1 VYLHLDNNAYVV
13 GDSIWYKAYVVRNST
28 HKATDVSR
36 VLYVELLDE
45 SGRMMHRQTLKIDDE
60 GGCDGC
66 LPLQL
71 PVRDGYYEVRAYT
84 RAMLN
89 WDEDAYF
96 SRVIPIFSVEN
107 GQFKIAKVDKEWK
120 LAHNAKRVF
129 DFGNRDKHRLSFYPE
144 GGHRVSGHMQRIAY
158 ALTDGEGC
166 YSADTLRVYDENDQI
181 IAVSAPL
188 HEGRGTFVLPS
199 TNGDVYAMVGKERF
213 DLPNALPTGYS
224 MRADMSEDFIDIRV
238 ERSSEVAPT
247 AIGLAIFNR
256 ENVCYFDTL
265 RMDQNVVE
273 FSLPMCCLHH
283 GINRLELFDVAGR
296 SLACR
301 MVYRT
306 LKDEGLQIYV
316 SQSQSAYA
324 SYAPIK
330 LEVQVKDKTNV
341 LENANLS
348 ISVRD
353 LNNELI
359 HGDFGGIDVEMLLS
373 SEIRGYVHN
382 PEFYFNTMKNSV
394 DSSFRVEALDHL
406 LLVQG
411 WRAVDFEKMSNYVS
425 FDVPHIAEEGLMLRG
440 RVYKDNDKA
449 KPLSE
454 SLLKIRMHNALG
466 QAVKGE
472 AMLDSI
478 GYFSFLSEEDYIG
491 EMIAHLSVENE
502 KGKNVWARVTF
513 DRWFSPE
520 VRRMWPMEMD
530 YEKPKVLPLLQ
541 DSMRQRTIEFFMDLD
556 SLEVEGDVQLST
568 AEVVGKRK
576 SKLNGNRYLW
586 DGGLMK
592 GLKYSDEYYDVV
604 RELERWRDQGNEGT
618 MNVVSFVSWLVD
630 STEYWAANLDDFVA
644 MFEEEPINEF
654 ELSSEDIK
662 KPNIFMNVLDGK
674 QTAWALNNNLLKR
687 HEGVDLLAEQIQS
700 FVVIDDP
707 NMINKFT
714 MVAKMKYIANVD
726 LEFFVNAVSGVDK
739 AEHRI
744 DQLIVLYERPNSYL
758 YRSNKKDMKRTV
770 WGYEPKV
777 NFYNPNYSECLLPEQ
792 PDMRRTLYWNPQLK
806 LNEEGKATAV
816 FFNNCHDST
825 QLRISIQGVT
835 SDGRLVSFER

>member
-1 VYLHLDNNAYVV
+1 
-13 GDSIWYKAYVVRNST
+13 
-28 HKATDVSR
+28 
-36 VLYVELLDE
+36 
-45 SGRMMHRQTLKIDDE
+45 
-60 GGCDGC
+60 
-66 LPLQL
+66 
-71 PVRDGYYEVRAYT
+71 
-84 RAMLN
+84 
-89 WDEDAYF
+89 
-96 SRVIPIFSVEN
+96 
-107 GQFKIAKVDKEWK
+107 
-120 LAHNAKRVF
+120 
-129 DFGNRDKHRLSFYPE
+129 
-144 GGHRVSGHMQRIAY
+144 
-158 ALTDGEGC
+158 
-166 YSADTLRVYDENDQI
+166 
-181 IAVSAPL
+181 
-188 HEGRGTFVLPS
+188 
-199 TNGDVYAMVGKERF
+199 
-213 DLPNALPTGYS
+213 
-224 MRADMSEDFIDIRV
+224 
-238 ERSSEVAPT
+238 
-247 AIGLAIFNR
+247 
-256 ENVCYFDTL
+256 
-265 RMDQNVVE
+265 
-273 FSLPMCCLHH
+273 
-283 GINRLELFDVAGR
+283 
-296 SLACR
+296 
-301 MVYRT
+301 
-306 LKDEGLQIYV
+306 
-316 SQSQSAYA
+316 
-324 SYAPIK
+324 
-330 LEVQVKDKTNV
+330 
-341 LENANLS
+341 
-348 ISVRD
+348 
-353 LNNELI
+353 
-359 HGDFGGIDVEMLLS
+359 
-373 SEIRGYVHN
+373 
-382 PEFYFNTMKNSV
+382 
-394 DSSFRVEALDHL
+394 
-406 LLVQG
+406 
-411 WRAVDFEKMSNYVS
+411 
-425 FDVPHIAEEGLMLRG
+425 
-440 RVYKDNDKA
+440 
-449 KPLSE
+449 
-454 SLLKIRMHNALG
+454 
-466 QAVKGE
+466 
-472 AMLDSI
+472 
-478 GYFSFLSEEDYIG
+478 
-491 EMIAHLSVENE
+491 
-502 KGKNVWARVTF
+502 
-513 DRWFSPE
+513 
-520 VRRMWPMEMD
+520 
-530 YEKPKVLPLLQ
+530 
-541 DSMRQRTIEFFMDLD
+541 MDLD

-714 MVAKMKYIANVD
+714 MAAKMKYIANVD